1 MLFEPPGDA
10 PQRPHGGELTTA
22 DLAAALPGAVRERR
36 FLMLFQ
42 PITAIGGGAPSGF
55 EALLR
60 WRRLDHGLLA
70 PAAFLS
76 LAETA
81 GHMAELGRLALDM
94 TCAFAA
100 RLRAALPLG
109 KAPRIGVNISSTQLA
124 AGDIEEDIIN
134 ALCRHGLP
142 GGSLV
147 LEIAERTLERAGP
160 AVLEALAHLRARGVL
175 VCADGFGAHD
185 PVLPPM
191 GLSIDGLKIDASLV
205 EGLEA
210 SPRRRDAVGRIVD
223 MATRRGLRLVA
234 GGVERR
240 TQLNILRE
248 LGCAH
253 CQGYLFAEPLPE
265 AQALALAL
273 AHTP

>member
-10 PQRPHGGELTTA
+10 PQRQHGGELSTA
-22 DLAAALPGAVRERR
+22 ALAAALPGAVRERR

-70 PAAFLS
+70 PSAFLP
-76 LAETA
+76 LAENA
-81 GHMAELGRLALDM
+81 GHMAELGRLVLDM

-109 KAPRIGVNISSTQLA
+109 KTPRIGVNLSPAQLA
-124 AGDIEEDIIN
+124 ADTIEEDVID

-142 GGSLV
+142 GESLV

-160 AVLEALAHLRARGVL
+160 AVLETLAHLRARGVL
-175 VCADGFGAHD
+175 VCADGFGARD
-185 PVLPPM
+185 PVIPSM
-191 GLSIDGLKIDASLV
+191 GLAIDGLKIDASLV
-205 EGLEA
+205 GGLEA
-210 SPRRRDAVGRIVD
+210 STRHRDAVGRIID
-223 MATRRGLRLVA
+223 MAIRRGLRLVA

-240 TQLNILRE
+240 AQLNILRE
-248 LGCAH
+248 LGCGH
-253 CQGYLFAEPLPE
+253 CQGYLFAEPMPE
-265 AQALALAL
+265 AQAMALAL